1 MATND
6 RIDIE
11 FNKFYEWALGIYE
24 IKALEAIWPSI
35 PEVSGACSGTRGAVD
50 FFQENGILNL
60 LMLVLYKGPE
70 CRQKRLTE

>member
-24 IKALEAIWPSI
+24 IKALEAI
-35 PEVSGACSGTRGAVD
+35 
-50 FFQENGILNL
+50 
-60 LMLVLYKGPE
+60 
-70 CRQKRLTE
+70 